1 MPSENGLA
9 ERFSISRMTV
19 RRAFDTL
26 VHAGLVVRRQG
37 RGTFVAPETT
47 RQADG
52 GLIGFIGQSL
62 MTGISSELVAHL
74 NGAIEARKLAGW
86 HLLVCGAQTV
96 RFAHRTMSPQ
106 EKWARVDGIPR

>member
-1 MPSENGLA
+1 MDGLLSGNRMPSENGLA

-26 VHAGLVVRRQG
+26 VHAGLVVMRQG

-52 GLIGFIGQSL
+52 WSDRFYRAEFDDGDLPRSWSPISTGL
-62 MTGISSELVAHL
+62 
-74 NGAIEARKLAGW
+74 
-86 HLLVCGAQTV
+86 
-96 RFAHRTMSPQ
+96 
-106 EKWARVDGIPR
+106 